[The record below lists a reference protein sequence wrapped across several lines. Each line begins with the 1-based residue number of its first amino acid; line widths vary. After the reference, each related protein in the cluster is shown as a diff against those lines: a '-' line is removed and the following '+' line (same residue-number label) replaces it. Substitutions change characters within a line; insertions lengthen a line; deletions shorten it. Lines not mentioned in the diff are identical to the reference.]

1 MVWGWCGLSGALGKV
16 LQRFE
21 TNHGVVFQRSLGVL
35 ERSWGVL
42 ERSWSVFGV
51 ILGRLGTV
59 LRRPGT
65 SWGGLGSSR
74 TRLVAILEPS
84 WGVCGHLGTI
94 LEPSGASMG
103 RLGTV
108 LGRLGVFFGSFLW
121 LSSELRESSKNLQFL
136 LVFLGLGSSRMGS
149 CGGLGASW
157 TVLRRPESALEA
169 DEKL

>member
-1 MVWGWCGLSGALGKV
+1 MVLGWCGLRRYLRGGLRA
-16 LQRFE
+16 
-21 TNHGVVFQRSLGVL
+21 
-35 ERSWGVL
+35 
-42 ERSWSVFGV
+42 VFGRLEA
-51 ILGRLGTV
+51 ILGRLGASWGD
-59 LRRPGT
+59 LGT
-65 SWGGLGSSR
+65 SWDGLEASWDVLGRSWVVSDPSCSHLGAVLG
-74 TRLVAILEPS
+74 RLAAILGPS
-84 WGVCGHLGTI
+84 WSHL
-94 LEPSGASMG
+94 GASMG

-136 LVFLGLGSSRMGS
+136 LFFSGLGSSRTGS